1 MLSSWRFDVLYRLHP
16 TAEQP
21 CDVQIPEVEQLS
33 AVNTCKLR
41 RRDLP
46 KDTPGRLKGKT
57 FQRRPRLTVQSLL
70 YRNVGAGTL
79 DKWTQDQKKDFF
91 RKAGATAPD
100 DHGRRSR
107 RW

>member
-1 MLSSWRFDVLYRLHP
+1 M
-16 TAEQP
+16 AEQP
-21 CDVQIPEVEQLS
+21 CEVPIPEVEQLS
-33 AVNTCKLR
+33 AVNTCKLC

-46 KDTPGRLKGKT
+46 EEPGRLKGKT
-57 FQRRPRLTVQSLL
+57 FQRRPRLTVQSVL

>member
-1 MLSSWRFDVLYRLHP
+1 M
-16 TAEQP
+16 AEQP
-21 CDVQIPEVEQLS
+21 CEVPIPEVEQLS
-33 AVNTCKLR
+33 AVNTCKLC

-46 KDTPGRLKGKT
+46 EEPGRLKGKT
-57 FQRRPRLTVQSLL
+57 FQCRPCLTLQSLL